1 MMIPPALVGVLSM
14 LLLYTACVIGIVQ
27 ALPLAEDGPHSV
39 FPIGELGRYVEEV
52 GCSLWLPLRKSM
64 DKCFVGCV
72 VSERN
77 YHIGIRKVR
86 RSFLLWENLQM

>member
-1 MMIPPALVGVLSM
+1 MIPPALVGVLST
-14 LLLYTACVIGIVQ
+14 LLLYTACVVDVVQ
-27 ALPLAEDGPHSV
+27 ALPLAEAGPHSV